1 MSTVM
6 KIESGRGVLSMDNTD
21 KLVDLLIDIKKEFC
35 KKYYNGSDCQQFD
48 SHNNLHWC
56 PMAYYGKGSFRHTA
70 SPEFC
75 QISDII
81 NTITERGVTID
92 D

>member
-1 MSTVM
+1 MV
-6 KIESGRGVLSMDNTD
+6 GGVLSMDNTD
-21 KLVDLLIDIKKEFC
+21 KLVDLLIDLKKEFC
-35 KKYYNGSDCQQFD
+35 KKYYNGSDCYQFD

-56 PMAYYGKGSFRHTA
+56 PMVYYGKGDFRHTDL
-70 SPEFC
+70 PEFC

-81 NTITERGVTID
+81 NTITDSGVTID

>member
-1 MSTVM
+1 
-6 KIESGRGVLSMDNTD
+6 MDNTD
-21 KLVDLLIDIKKEFC
+21 KLVDLLIDLKKEFC
-35 KKYYNGSDCQQFD
+35 KKYYNGSDCYRFD
-48 SHNNLHWC
+48 SHNNLHRC

-70 SPEFC
+70 LPEFC

-81 NTITERGVTID
+81 NTITGSGVTID

>member
-1 MSTVM
+1 M
-6 KIESGRGVLSMDNTD
+6 KIKSGREVLSMDNTD

-56 PMAYYGKGSFRHTA
+56 LWPTMESV
-70 SPEFC
+70 PL
-75 QISDII
+75 DILLHPSSVKS
-81 NTITERGVTID
+81 VT
-92 D
+92 